1 MLDRRLRDIV
11 IKSVDVSYGG
21 ENGFNQAIAL
31 SAESLSNVKFI
42 QERELI
48 NRYFEEIN
56 QDTGKFCFGVKDTM
70 TVRLSSRFSAAA
82 SGGFVTLCL
91 PGVRDERR
99 GDSLGMGGPRDAAL
113 RAAQQHDWWY
123 AAQRCRSLVL
133 ARRPLTRAVLPSLR
147 GADLVLEARRREGR
161 IAVP

>member
-70 TVRLSSRFSAAA
+70 TVRL
-82 SGGFVTLCL
+82 
-91 PGVRDERR
+91 
-99 GDSLGMGGPRDAAL
+99 
-113 RAAQQHDWWY
+113 
-123 AAQRCRSLVL
+123 
-133 ARRPLTRAVLPSLR
+133 
-147 GADLVLEARRREGR
+147 
-161 IAVP
+161 

>member
-21 ENGFNQAIAL
+21 ENDFNQAIAL

-70 TVRLSSRFSAAA
+70 TVRL
-82 SGGFVTLCL
+82 
-91 PGVRDERR
+91 
-99 GDSLGMGGPRDAAL
+99 
-113 RAAQQHDWWY
+113 
-123 AAQRCRSLVL
+123 
-133 ARRPLTRAVLPSLR
+133 
-147 GADLVLEARRREGR
+147 
-161 IAVP
+161 